1 MLLEPFSQYP
11 SVLDVEHIHLFHPF
25 EKWWR
30 FDCPK
35 INKKCKKWPFCAFF
49 PGVSPN
55 DHLNICFNDQQGFT
69 ESILVLYI
77 LRYLYFKAKYPEKQ
91 GKWPWYAPEWPY
103 LVLFGHFFCWNLS
116 ASIWACFMSKGC
128 AYFTHLKK
136 WWWFYCPKN
145 DQKMK
150 KWPF

>member
-77 LRYLYFKAKYPEKQ
+77 LRYLYFKAQYPVKQ
-91 GKWPWYAPEWPY
+91 VKMAIICTRMVIFGTYWPF
-103 LVLFGHFFCWNLS
+103 LLWNLS
-116 ASIWACFMSKGC
+116 ASILVCFMSNWC

-136 WWWFYCPKN
+136 WWRFYCPKN
-145 DQKMK
+145 DQKLK